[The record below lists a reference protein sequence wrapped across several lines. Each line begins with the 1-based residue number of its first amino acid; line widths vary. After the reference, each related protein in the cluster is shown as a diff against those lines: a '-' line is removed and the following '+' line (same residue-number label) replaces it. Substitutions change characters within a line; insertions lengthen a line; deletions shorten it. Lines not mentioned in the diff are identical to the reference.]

1 MKTTV
6 IGREELIDMF
16 ENINNQLEQLENSI
30 KTNMSQQQQEWQRKQ
45 EQRIDICGKQL
56 ESLEKKMTSTK
67 ERQEHSK
74 KTTLQLTL
82 SY

>member
-16 ENINNQLEQLENSI
+16 ESINNQLEQLENSI
-30 KTNMSQQQQEWQRKQ
+30 KTNMSQQQLEWQRKQ
-45 EQRIDICGKQL
+45 EKRFDFCDKQL
-56 ESLEKKMTSTK
+56 ESLEMKMSPAK
-67 ERQEHSK
+67 ERLELPK
-74 KTTLQLTL
+74 KTSLHLTL